1 MASLAVGNLTGEFRT
16 MRNDIASNEVVGV
29 SNGIEGALSAPIY
42 GYEVMFEECHVR
54 AVRNDM
60 LGKVK
65 NNRRKIRQDPGSRQ
79 NRRNQIASELR
90 KEAKAK
96 AKKERLLALKS
107 LRQEAKELNRLL
119 AHPEVAGTPFEEMV
133 RQDIASNMAKQM
145 GLSKA
150 KK

>member
-1 MASLAVGNLTGEFRT
+1 MH
-16 MRNDIASNEVVGV
+16 DIASNEVVAV
-29 SNGIEGALSAPIY
+29 SNGIDGALSAPVY

-60 LGKVK
+60 MGKVK

-90 KEAKAK
+90 KEAKEK
-96 AKKERLLALKS
+96 AKKERLLALKA
-107 LRQEAKELNRLL
+107 LRVEAKELNRLL

-133 RQDIASNMAKQM
+133 REDIASNMAKQM